1 MNPEVI
7 VPGPGE
13 EVISRKG
20 QVLDRDTFETM
31 REEFYI
37 LRGWGVASGLQKKE
51 TLERLGLSDL
61 SQDLKQIDM
70 IDK

>member
-20 QVLDRDTFETM
+20 QILDREVFEEM
-31 REEFYI
+31 RKEFYE
-37 LRGWGVASGLQKKE
+37 LRGWDSESGLQKVE
-51 TLERLGLSDL
+51 TLERLGLSDFV
-61 SQDLKQIDM
+61 
-70 IDK
+70 